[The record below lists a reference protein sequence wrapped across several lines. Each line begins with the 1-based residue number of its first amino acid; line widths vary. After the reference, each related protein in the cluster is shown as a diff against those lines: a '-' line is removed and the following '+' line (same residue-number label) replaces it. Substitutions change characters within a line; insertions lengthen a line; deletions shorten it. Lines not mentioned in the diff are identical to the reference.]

1 MAIRMLNK
9 IFHHRN
15 RGTSDER
22 GFTLLEMVMA
32 CLIMTIG
39 LLGVAHAIGYALLAS
54 NRGRGIT
61 NAKMLI
67 VAIQEQME
75 TVRDTG
81 QLTFAEISNSHVN
94 GSSFTYFPTEFM
106 PVSQFPGP
114 DGIYGTNDDLT
125 SPGPDGFYFTA
136 DDFTDTSRARPNVTR
151 QIIISAIPNEPL
163 LKKITV
169 TVRYAPNGSE
179 TRDLV
184 GISYL
189 NDDAHSNY
197 IP

>member
-1 MAIRMLNK
+1 MLNK
-9 IFHHRN
+9 ICKSSKVEN
-15 RGTSDER
+15 QR
-22 GFTLLEMVMA
+22 GFSLLEMVVATMI
-32 CLIMTIG
+32 LSIG
-39 LLGVAHAIGYALLAS
+39 MLAVASAIGYALLAT

-75 TVRDTG
+75 TLRDTG
-81 QLTFAEISNSHVN
+81 QLTFAEISNNHVE
-94 GSSFTYFPTEFM
+94 GSSFTYFPTDFL
-106 PVSQFPGP
+106 PVSSFPGP

-125 SPGPDGFYFTA
+125 SPGPDGFYFTG
-136 DDFTDTSRARPNVTR
+136 DDFVDPSRARPNVTR
-151 QIIISAIPNEPL
+151 QILIEPIPNEPL

-169 TVRYAPNGSE
+169 TLRYTPNGGE
-179 TRDLV
+179 TRELV

-189 NDDAHSNY
+189 NDDAHGNY